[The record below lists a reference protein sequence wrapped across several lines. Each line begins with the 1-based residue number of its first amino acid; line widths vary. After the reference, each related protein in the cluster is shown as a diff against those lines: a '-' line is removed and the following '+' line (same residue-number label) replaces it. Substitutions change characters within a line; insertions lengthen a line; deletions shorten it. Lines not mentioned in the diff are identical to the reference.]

1 MRWFTNSS
9 LSPWYCGK
17 QKSENAPL
25 LLALML
31 LIGAICI
38 VQVAIGPEQSDR
50 RNV

>member
-1 MRWFTNSS
+1 
-9 LSPWYCGK
+9 
-17 QKSENAPL
+17 
-25 LLALML
+25 ML